1 MKYFVKKLYIFFI
14 LGLSIISSKQTS
26 SQNYITDKKIE
37 INYGLVEELKAMA
50 KIDQI
55 AAFIPQGKYKNWS
68 IEKWNSFKDSVFTTH
83 KIRLEEIFNQYGYPG
98 YSLVGEKGEKNFWLM
113 IQHCDSDP
121 AFQSRVL
128 EKLKI
133 EVEKVNADVRHIGL
147 LTDRVKINIGE
158 KQVYG
163 TQVTYN
169 SMGQA
174 YPKNLAASANVNNRR
189 AEVRLEPI
197 EEYLNK
203 MTKMYFEMNKEKL
216 KSIGITK
223 PQLYEINN

>member
-1 MKYFVKKLYIFFI
+1 MKKKYIFFF
-14 LGLSIISSKQTS
+14 LGLSILSCKQIHC
-26 SQNYITDKKIE
+26 QDDITDKKIE
-37 INYGLVEELKAMA
+37 FNKGLVEELKAMA

-55 AAFIPQGKYKNWS
+55 AAYIPQGKYKNWS
-68 IEKWNSFKDSVFTTH
+68 IERWNSFKDSVFTVH

-98 YSLVGEKGEKNFWLM
+98 YNLVGKMGEQNFWLM
-113 IQHCDSDP
+113 VQHCDIDIS
-121 AFQSRVL
+121 FQSRVL

-133 EVEKVNADVRHIGL
+133 EVEKKNADGRHLAL
-147 LTDRVKINIGE
+147 LIDRVKINNGE

-169 SMGQA
+169 TMGQA
-174 YPKNLAASANVNNRR
+174 YPINLIDSTNVNNRR
-189 AEVRLEPI
+189 TEVGLEPI

-203 MTKMYFEMNKEKL
+203 MTKMHFEMNKEKL

-223 PQLYEINN
+223 PQLYKINN